1 MPVSALALG
10 ESKMSMLE
18 SLRTT
23 AKVLGKG
30 LAAVLAVFSIISYL
44 VSLALGPILFF
55 STPDGLG
62 VATRTIHQIP
72 VLFFMAFDV
81 PIPAA
86 VSVGTMFLGVWV
98 LFVVCVVIAWLSRG
112 GFLNSIN
119 GVLTKS
125 ISFSK
130 TNFLF
135 VMPLASCALFFATIV
150 ITQFQ
155 ATQGVQ
161 TGSLTFPPQTSA
173 YVILLELAFAPL
185 REEFA
190 FRITSIGI
198 PVGLFLLV
206 LYRNDPK
213 VSGVKNSLKLV
224 LLAMF
229 SPEYAKAKLG
239 YRSVAGNGL
248 FRGISLLEWILIL
261 ITSMVFGAAHFLLGG
276 GWEIGKVT
284 TAFMAG
290 FVFGIMFVAYG
301 AYAAVLMHWFFNY
314 YFTVLDMANSAY
326 GGAFSALSN
335 LAVLANYG
343 AGQVVLV
350 VFLLISAV
358 RLGNYLTA
366 RVAGTSTVS
375 Q

>member
-1 MPVSALALG
+1 
-10 ESKMSMLE
+10 MSMLE

-23 AKVLGKG
+23 ANVLGKG
-30 LAAVLAVFSIISYL
+30 LAAVLVVFSIASYII
-44 VSLALGPILFF
+44 SLALGPILFF
-55 STPDGLG
+55 STADGLS
-62 VATRTIHQIP
+62 VATHTIHQIP

-81 PIPAA
+81 PIPAGL
-86 VSVGTMFLGVWV
+86 SVGTMFLGVWV
-98 LFVVCVVIAWLSRG
+98 LFVVCVAAAWFSRG
-112 GFLNSIN
+112 GFLNSIKGFPN
-119 GVLTKS
+119 KALS
-125 ISFSK
+125 LSK

-135 VMPLASCALFFATIV
+135 IMPLASSALFFATIV

-155 ATQGVQ
+155 TTQGVQ
-161 TGSLTFPPQTSA
+161 TGSLTFPPQTSP
-173 YVILLELAFAPL
+173 YLILLELAFAPL

-190 FRITSIGI
+190 FRMTSIGI

-206 LYRNDPK
+206 RFRNDPK
-213 VSGVKNSLKLV
+213 VSGVKNSLKLL
-224 LLAMF
+224 LLAIF
-229 SPEYAKAKLG
+229 SPEYAKTKAG

-248 FRGISLLEWILIL
+248 FRGISPLEWILIL
-261 ITSMVFGAAHFLLGG
+261 ITSIVFGAAHFLLGG

-290 FVFGIMFVAYG
+290 FVFGVMFVAYG

-335 LAVLANYG
+335 LSVLANYG
-343 AGQVVLV
+343 AGLFVLV
-350 VFLLISAV
+350 IFLLVSAF

-366 RVAGTSTVS
+366 RVTGTVS